1 MSTRGFLVVESMSEV
16 ISLSPLVE
24 GKEGRDEEEE
34 NGLGRMGLWL

>member
-16 ISLSPLVE
+16 MSLSPFVE
-24 GKEGRDEEEE
+24 GREGRDDEG